1 MLKHQYWVPRHMQA
15 YGEAFHYRTL
25 RDQYIRMARVKNHE
39 PKRLAVWNESHR
51 FRLNQELRQ
60 SIETARF
67 YHREYMRL
75 LRTAKELY
83 L

>member
-1 MLKHQYWVPRHMQA
+1 MQA